1 MRYWAPMSSSPR
13 QFKFNAAYYR
23 KFYQSPRTRVVD
35 PESCAALAD
44 FVFAYLKYLR
54 VPVES
59 VLDLGCG
66 VGLWR
71 PEVLRHHPEACYV
84 GVEKSEYAC
93 RKYGWERGCL
103 ASYRSEESFDL
114 VICQG
119 VLQYLDDDEAEAA
132 VRNLTHLATS
142 ALYLEILTLED
153 WERNCNQETTD
164 GEVYLRSASWYRK
177 RLRRDFISCGGG
189 LFLARSLPAVLYELE
204 FLA

>member
-1 MRYWAPMSSSPR
+1 MSSSPR
-13 QFKFNAAYYR
+13 QFKFDAAYYR
-23 KFYQSPRTRVVD
+23 KFYQSPRTRVAD
-35 PESCAALAD
+35 PQSCAALAD
-44 FVFAYLKYLR
+44 FLFAYLKYLR
-54 VPVES
+54 VPVRS

-66 VGLWR
+66 VGLWK
-71 PEVLRHHPEACYV
+71 PEVLRHHPAARYV

-103 ASYRSEESFDL
+103 TTYRPEKSFDL

-119 VLQYLDDDEAEAA
+119 VLQYLDDDEANAA
-132 VRNLTHLATS
+132 IRNLTHLAPS

-153 WERNCNQETTD
+153 WERNCNQQTTD
-164 GEVYLRSASWYRK
+164 GEVYLRSAAWYRK

-189 LFLARSLPAVLYELE
+189 LFLARSSPAVLYELE

>member
-1 MRYWAPMSSSPR
+1 MSSSSR
-13 QFKFNAAYYR
+13 QFNFDAAYYR
-23 KFYQSPRTRVVD
+23 KFYGSPRTRVAD
-35 PESCAALAD
+35 SKSCASLAD

-71 PEVLRHHPEACYV
+71 TEVLRHHPTARYV
-84 GVEKSEYAC
+84 GVEKSGYAC

-119 VLQYLDDDEAEAA
+119 VLQYLDDDEAEVAI
-132 VRNLTHLATS
+132 RNLAQLAPS

-164 GEVYLRSASWYRK
+164 GEVHLRSASWYRK
-177 RLRRDFISCGGG
+177 RLRRRFNACGGG
-189 LFLARSLPAVLYELE
+189 LYLARSSPAVLYELE

>member
-1 MRYWAPMSSSPR
+1 MSSSSPQAPR
-13 QFKFNAAYYR
+13 QFNFDAAYYQEYYR
-23 KFYQSPRTRVVD
+23 APRTRITD

-44 FVFAYLKYLR
+44 FVFAYLKFLR
-54 VPVES
+54 VPVRR

-71 PEVLRHHPEACYV
+71 PELLRHHPMARYV

-93 RKYGWERGCL
+93 RKYGWERGCV

-119 VLQYLDDDEAEAA
+119 VLQYLDDKEAA
-132 VRNLTHLATS
+132 AAIRNLTRLATS

-164 GEVYLRSASWYRK
+164 GEVHLRSASWYRK
-177 RLRRDFISCGGG
+177 RLRRGFVACGGG
-189 LFLARSLPAVLYELE
+189 IFLARSSQAVLYELE
-204 FLA
+204 HLA

>member
-1 MRYWAPMSSSPR
+1 MSSSSR
-13 QFKFNAAYYR
+13 QFNFDAAYYR
-23 KFYQSPRTRVVD
+23 KFYGSPRTRVAD
-35 PESCAALAD
+35 PETCASLAD

-66 VGLWR
+66 IGLWR
-71 PEVLRHHPEACYV
+71 TEVLRHHPTARYV

-93 RKYGWERGCL
+93 RKYGWERGCVTT
-103 ASYRSEESFDL
+103 YRSEESFDL

-119 VLQYLDDDEAEAA
+119 VLQYLDDDEAETAI
-132 VRNLTHLATS
+132 RNLTRLAKS

-164 GEVYLRSASWYRK
+164 GEVHLRSVSWYRK
-177 RLRRDFISCGGG
+177 RLRRRFNACGGG
-189 LFLARSLPAVLYELE
+189 LFLARSSPAVLYELE